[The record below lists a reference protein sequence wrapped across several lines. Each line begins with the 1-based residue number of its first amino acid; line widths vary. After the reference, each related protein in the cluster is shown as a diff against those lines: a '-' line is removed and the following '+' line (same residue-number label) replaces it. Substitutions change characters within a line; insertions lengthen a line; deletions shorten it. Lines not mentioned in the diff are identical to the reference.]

1 MAEAKSRAEEAKGQA
16 QAALDRATATKNKVE
31 RSNNELRD
39 LIKQIREFLTRE
51 SPGAEVPLTPSH
63 HHLHHRACRQ
73 RFPSHPNIIMYRYI
87 IEPVDRGSPHIMQAS
102 WSP

>member
-73 RFPSHPNIIMYRYI
+73 RFPSHPHTIIYI
-87 IEPVDRGSPHIMQAS
+87 TEPVDRGSPHTLTS
-102 WSP
+102 SCTGTS